1 MIDKFCDW
9 LTNKIK
15 EKVTDMDEEK
25 ELVINFGIRLI
36 FGELP
41 KILILFIIGFLLNM
55 GWYTLLLFALIAPY
69 RSFTGGFHLKTHMGC
84 MITTSFLY
92 LAPIILAKRIQ
103 IKQPIILYILAVLIA
118 IFSIIIIAKYAPAD
132 TENMPILSKKERKSK
147 KAKAYVTLIILL
159 AIIIFNPNFIISYM
173 LIYGV
178 FLQNLTVLP
187 ISYKLTNSKYGY
199 QVYTQETT

>member
-15 EKVTDMDEEK
+15 EKVTDIDEEK

-41 KILILFIIGFLLNM
+41 KILVLFIIGFLLNI

-84 MITTSFLY
+84 MITTSILY
-92 LAPIILAKRIQ
+92 LAPIIIAKNVQ
-103 IKQPIILYILAVLIA
+103 VKQPIILYTLAVLIA

-147 KAKAYVTLIILL
+147 KTKAYVTLIILL
-159 AIIIFNPNFIISYM
+159 GIILLNPNYIVSYM
-173 LIYGV
+173 LIFGV
-178 FLQNLTVLP
+178 LLQNLTVLP

-199 QVYTQETT
+199 QVYTEETT

>member
-9 LTNKIK
+9 LT
-15 EKVTDMDEEK
+15 EKVKAKVEDIDEEK

-41 KILILFIIGFLLNM
+41 KILILFIIGFLLDI

-69 RSFTGGFHLKTHMGC
+69 RSFTGGFHLKTHTGC
-84 MITTSFLY
+84 MITTTIMYIL
-92 LAPIILAKRIQ
+92 PIILAKYIQ
-103 IKQPIILYILAVLIA
+103 INQNIILYILATLIG

-132 TENMPILSKKERKSK
+132 TENMPILSKRERKSK
-147 KAKAYVTLIILL
+147 KIKSYISLVILL
-159 AIIIFNPNFIISYM
+159 AIILFNPDYIISYM
-173 LIYGV
+173 LIYGI

-187 ISYKLTNSKYGY
+187 ISYKLTKNKYGY
-199 QVYTQETT
+199 EVYTEETI

>member
-15 EKVTDMDEEK
+15 LKVIDIDEEK

-41 KILILFIIGFLLNM
+41 KILILFIIGFLLNI
-55 GWYTLLLFALIAPY
+55 GWYTVCLFVLIAPY

-84 MITTSFLY
+84 MITTSILY
-92 LAPIILAKRIQ
+92 IAPIIIAKSIQ
-103 IKQPIILYILAVLIA
+103 TKQLIILYTLLILIL

-132 TENMPILSKKERKSK
+132 TENMPILSKKERKNK
-147 KAKAYVTLIILL
+147 KIKAYITLTILL
-159 AIIIFNPNFIISYM
+159 TIIIFNSNHIISYM
-173 LIYGV
+173 LLCGI

-199 QVYTQETT
+199 QVYTKETN

>member
-15 EKVTDMDEEK
+15 SKVTDIDEEK

-41 KILILFIIGFLLNM
+41 KILILFIIGFLLNI
-55 GWYTLLLFALIAPY
+55 GWYTVCLFVLIAPY

-84 MITTSFLY
+84 MITTSILY
-92 LAPIILAKRIQ
+92 IAPIIIAKNIQ
-103 IKQPIILYILAVLIA
+103 TKQLIILYTLLILIA

-132 TENMPILSKKERKSK
+132 TEDMPILSKKEK
-147 KAKAYVTLIILL
+147 KNKKVKAYITLTILLTIIIL
-159 AIIIFNPNFIISYM
+159 NSNYIISYM
-173 LIYGV
+173 LLCGI
-178 FLQNLTVLP
+178 FLQNLTILP

-199 QVYTQETT
+199 QVYTKEVN

>member
-15 EKVTDMDEEK
+15 EKVTDIDEEK

-41 KILILFIIGFLLNM
+41 KILVLFIIGFLLNI
-55 GWYTLLLFALIAPY
+55 GWYTLLLFTLIAPY
-69 RSFTGGFHLKTHMGC
+69 RSFTGGFHLKTHTGC
-84 MITTSFLY
+84 MITTSILY
-92 LAPIILAKRIQ
+92 LAPIIIAKNVQ
-103 IKQPIILYILAVLIA
+103 VKQPIILYTLAVLIA

-147 KAKAYVTLIILL
+147 KTKAYVTLIILL
-159 AIIIFNPNFIISYM
+159 GIILLNPNYIVSYM
-173 LIYGV
+173 LIFGV
-178 FLQNLTVLP
+178 LLQNLTVLP

-199 QVYTQETT
+199 QVYTEETT

>member
-15 EKVTDMDEEK
+15 EKVTDIDEEK

-69 RSFTGGFHLKTHMGC
+69 RSFTGGFHLKTHIGC
-84 MITTSFLY
+84 MVTTSFLY
-92 LAPIILAKRIQ
+92 LAPIILAKSVQ
-103 IKQPIILYILAVLIA
+103 IKQPIIIYILAVLIA
-118 IFSIIIIAKYAPAD
+118 IFSIVIISKYAPAD
-132 TENMPILSKKERKSK
+132 TENMPILSKKERQSK
-147 KAKAYVTLIILL
+147 KIKAYIALIILL
-159 AIIIFNPNFIISYM
+159 AIILFNTNYIISYM
-173 LIYGV
+173 LICGI

-199 QVYTQETT
+199 QVYTEETT